1 MYYFLMKHNEQ
12 KVLVIM
18 LLSEVNRNKEG
29 DYQMQF
35 FGLRQNK
42 KIRDRPEKYEKV
54 LWHQSCYVI

>member
-1 MYYFLMKHNEQ
+1 
-12 KVLVIM
+12 M

-42 KIRDRPEKYEKV
+42 KIRDRPEK
-54 LWHQSCYVI
+54 